1 MSNETIY
8 SLRNKKPICTCII
21 WNVGFVNSLNLQRP
35 TSPYSLCGK
44 KWSILC
50 RCSLASPPFILVC
63 HFLWR
68 RMKMRCTMNNEQY
81 LLKYWVTGK
90 LSIVQRVRVRFQQT
104 RISGSSVISRKT
116 KHIDGR
122 SLWLIFCSIEIIFQ
136 FLAVPCTVNRID
148 SNNAGVLFFK
158 LRLRIRKVS
167 PHLVWLSW
175 CIHNPGTAGC
185 MLELQM
191 KVHLLALSHLRH
203 YAKLVLTH
211 DK

>member
-81 LLKYWVTGK
+81 LLKYWVTRK

-122 SLWLIFCSIEIIFQ
+122 SFWLIFCSIEIIFQ
-136 FLAVPCTVNRID
+136 FLAVPCTVNRLQQCR
-148 SNNAGVLFFK
+148 SNIFQASIANKKSFASSGLTK
-158 LRLRIRKVS
+158 LMY
-167 PHLVWLSW
+167 P
-175 CIHNPGTAGC
+175 
-185 MLELQM
+185 
-191 KVHLLALSHLRH
+191 
-203 YAKLVLTH
+203 
-211 DK
+211 